1 MVEVRFDNDGQDPFP
16 MFMSRHRCPKNRDDI
31 EPDFPLGAMEITD
44 EEVKEYFAP
53 TDFAIG
59 KTILVYGRRFLIYD
73 VDNFTKA
80 FYWKNF
86 GMTDFT
92 PVDVDIP
99 KPPLPKQVRHFLE
112 WVHTK
117 NRRVLTPLMRRG
129 NIVATDVWV
138 LLMRSE
144 RDIAIS
150 WVRKQLHWYYA
161 RIPRSLYWAGI
172 TNA

>member
-1 MVEVRFDNDGQDPFP
+1 MELVEVRFENDGQDPFP

-44 EEVKEYFAP
+44 EEVKEYFSP
-53 TDFAIG
+53 VDLSIG
-59 KTILVYGRRFLIYD
+59 KTLVIYGRRFLVYD

-99 KPPLPKQVRHFLE
+99 KPPLPKQVPVSQPASQLLWHQQRLFTARKL
-112 WVHTK
+112 
-117 NRRVLTPLMRRG
+117 NLSPVLNTCIPLRAFTA
-129 NIVATDVWV
+129 NC
-138 LLMRSE
+138 
-144 RDIAIS
+144 
-150 WVRKQLHWYYA
+150 
-161 RIPRSLYWAGI
+161 SLV
-172 TNA
+172 